1 MQVNKKELEKSQI
14 ELNIE
19 LSLSEFKPFILK
31 GAARISK
38 DIKIEGF
45 RPGKAPYDIVKRKV
59 GEMAI
64 LEEAGRLA
72 VNDTLGKAIK
82 DNIEA
87 QPVGQPKVDITKLAP
102 DNPFSYKVVLAMLPD
117 VKLGDYK
124 DLKIKQKKQEV
135 SEKELEKML
144 NDFKEMRAQEVAV
157 DRAIQDSDKIILDI
171 QMFLDKVPLESGQS
185 KDTAIIVGKDFIV
198 VGFDKQLIG
207 AKKGEVKEFKL
218 PYPKDFHMKNM
229 AGKMVEFKVT
239 IKDVFER
246 KLPELNDDIAKG
258 FGVKTLAEFKENLK
272 KSMQGQKEKEQ
283 SQVAERA
290 MLEKIIEK
298 ARFGDIPEM
307 LISSESSNMMHE
319 LEHGVSEQGGKFEDY
334 LTSLNK
340 TKEQLTLDMLPEA
353 IKRVKISLILRE
365 LAVVEKIKVEDKQID
380 EHIAELKKTYKDNKQ
395 AMGQVDTSEY
405 RTYVINLLTSQNV
418 INRLKEWNIIKT

>member
-1 MQVNKKELEKSQI
+1 MKVEKKDLEKSQI

-19 LSLSEFKPFILK
+19 LSLSEFKPFIEK

-38 DIKIEGF
+38 DVKIEGF

-59 GEMAI
+59 GEMTI

-82 DNIEA
+82 DNVTA

-124 DLKIKQKKQEV
+124 GLKIKQKKVEV
-135 SEKELEKML
+135 SEQELTKML
-144 NDFKEMRAQEVAV
+144 NDFKEMRSQEVAV
-157 DRAIQDSDKIILDI
+157 DRAIQDTDKIIIDI
-171 QMFLDKVPLESGQS
+171 QMFLDKVPLEGGQNKGS
-185 KDTAIIVGKDFIV
+185 AIVVGKDFIV
-198 VGFDKQLIG
+198 GGFDKQLIG
-207 AKKGEVKEFKL
+207 AKKGEIREFKL

-229 AGKMVEFKVT
+229 ANKMVEFKVT

-246 KLPELNDDIAKG
+246 KLPDLNDDIAKG
-258 FGVKTLAEFKENLK
+258 FGVKNLAEFKENLK
-272 KSMQGQKEKEQ
+272 KSMLGQKEKEQ
-283 SQVAERA
+283 AQASERA

-307 LISSESSNMMHE
+307 LIQSESSNMMHE

-340 TKEQLTLDMLPEA
+340 SKEQLTLDMLPEA

-365 LAVVEKIKVEDKQID
+365 LAVAEKIKVEDKQID
-380 EHIAELKKTYKDNKQ
+380 DHIAELKITYKDNKQ
-395 AMGQVDTSEY
+395 AMEQVDTSEY
-405 RTYVINLLTSQNV
+405 RTYVTNLLTSQNV
-418 INRLKEWNIIKT
+418 INKLKDWNIV

>member
-1 MQVNKKELEKSQI
+1 MKVEKKDLEKSQI
-14 ELNIE
+14 ELNVE
-19 LSLSEFKPFILK
+19 LSLDEFKPFILK
-31 GAARISK
+31 GAVRISK
-38 DIKIEGF
+38 DVKIEGF
-45 RPGKAPYDIVKRKV
+45 RPGKAPYDIIKRKV

-64 LEEAGRLA
+64 LEEASRLA

-82 DNIEA
+82 DNVEA

-135 SEKELEKML
+135 SEQELTKML

-157 DRAIQDSDKIILDI
+157 DRAIQDTDKILLDI
-171 QMFLDKVPLESGQS
+171 QMFLDKVPLEGGQN
-185 KDTAIIVGKDFIV
+185 KDTAIVVGKDFIV
-198 VGFDKQLIG
+198 NGFDKQLIG
-207 AKKGEVKEFKL
+207 AKKGETREFKL

-258 FGVKTLAEFKENLK
+258 FGVKNLAEFKENLK
-272 KSMQGQKEKEQ
+272 KSMLGQKGKEQ
-283 SQVAERA
+283 AQASERV

-307 LISSESSNMMHE
+307 LIESESRNMMHE
-319 LEHGVSEQGGKFEDY
+319 LEHGVAEQGGKFEDY

-365 LAVVEKIKVEDKQID
+365 LAVAEKIKVEDKQIND
-380 EHIAELKKTYKDNKQ
+380 HIADLKKTYKDNKQ
-395 AMGQVDTSEY
+395 AMEQVDTPEY
-405 RTYVINLLTSQNV
+405 RAYITNLLTSQNV
-418 INRLKEWNIIKT
+418 VNKLKDWNIV

>member
-1 MQVNKKELEKSQI
+1 MQVNKKDLGKSQI
-14 ELNIE
+14 ELSVE
-19 LSLSEFKPFILK
+19 LSLSEFKPFIEK

-38 DIKIEGF
+38 DVKIEGF
-45 RPGKAPYDIVKRKV
+45 RPGKAPYDIIKRKV

-64 LEEAGRLA
+64 LEEASRLA

-82 DNIEA
+82 DNVSA

-102 DNPFSYKVVLAMLPD
+102 DNPFSYKVVLAMLPE
-117 VKLGDYK
+117 VKLGSYK
-124 DLKIKQKKQEV
+124 DLKIKQKKQEI
-135 SEKELEKML
+135 SEQELGKML

-157 DRAIQDSDKIILDI
+157 DRAIEDSDKIIIDI
-171 QMFLDKVPLESGQS
+171 QMFLDKVPLEGGQN
-185 KDTAIIVGKDFIV
+185 KDTAIVVGKDFIV
-198 VGFDKQLIG
+198 VGFDKKLIG
-207 AKKGEVKEFKL
+207 AKKGEIREFKL

-246 KLPELNDDIAKG
+246 KLPDLNDDIAKG
-258 FGVKTLAEFKENLK
+258 FGVKNLAEFKENLK
-272 KSMQGQKEKEQ
+272 KSMLGQKEKEQ
-283 SQVAERA
+283 AQVSERA

-298 ARFGDIPEM
+298 TRFGDIPEM
-307 LISSESSNMMHE
+307 LIQSESGNMMHE

-365 LAVVEKIKVEDKQID
+365 LAVTEKIIVEDKQID
-380 EHIAELKKTYKDNKQ
+380 DHIAELKKTYKDNKQ
-395 AMGQVDTSEY
+395 AMGQVDTPEY
-405 RTYVINLLTSQNV
+405 RAYVTNLLTSQNV
-418 INRLKEWNIIKT
+418 INKLKGWNIS